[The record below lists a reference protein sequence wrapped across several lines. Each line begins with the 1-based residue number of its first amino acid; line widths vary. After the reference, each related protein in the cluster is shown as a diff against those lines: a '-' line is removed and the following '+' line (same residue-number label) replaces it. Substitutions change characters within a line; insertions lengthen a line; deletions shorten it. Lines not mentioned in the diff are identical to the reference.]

1 MSTGSSADAMYRDS
15 VMNELRQIELAV
27 INGERQLAEQEA
39 LLVSLKNEN
48 RYMVKAQAELEMMRE
63 NQLRYEQDRQR
74 LLSILQP

>member
-27 INGERQLAEQEA
+27 INGKRQLAEQEA

-48 RYMVKAQAELEMMRE
+48 RYMVKAQAELEMMRG
-63 NQLRYEQDRQR
+63 NQLRYEQYRQR
-74 LLSILQP
+74 LLSMLQP

>member
-74 LLSILQP
+74 LLSMLQP

>member
-48 RYMVKAQAELEMMRE
+48 RYMIKAQAELEMMRE

>member
-27 INGERQLAEQEA
+27 INGKRQLAEQEA

-74 LLSILQP
+74 LLSMLQP